1 MGWTNKLIRKATSS
15 YLLFTEIMNING
27 SLNLGAQN
35 LTAFLTFF
43 RTSSHKNGQHVKQFL
58 CRIKNDKNVLINPS

>member
-43 RTSSHKNGQHVKQFL
+43 RTSSHKMGNMLSSFYAESKM
-58 CRIKNDKNVLINPS
+58 IKMF